1 MFRNSNVNFYV
12 LSCVHC
18 LFLPKASYRE
28 YIGGCCSG
36 RNELNPGINCADYS
50 TYQECLDASKEWCDS
65 NSDCVSFE
73 THEAGSK
80 SVPPTGNI
88 QFSTSCLSNDKPG
101 GDCGHI
107 LYIKNKSNANIFI
120 FNSFLYKLI
129 PN

>member
-1 MFRNSNVNFYV
+1 MKRQFGFWEGFVCKGMPTTMTNVWSIARI
-12 LSCVHC
+12 LSTSRTSEDVWNA
-18 LFLPKASYRE
+18 LLKYRWMN
-28 YIGGCCSG
+28 G
-36 RNELNPGINCADYS
+36 
-50 TYQECLDASKEWCDS
+50 TCLDASKEWCDS

-107 LYIKNKSNANIFI
+107 LYIKNKSNTNNEIL
-120 FNSFLYKLI
+120 N
-129 PN
+129 